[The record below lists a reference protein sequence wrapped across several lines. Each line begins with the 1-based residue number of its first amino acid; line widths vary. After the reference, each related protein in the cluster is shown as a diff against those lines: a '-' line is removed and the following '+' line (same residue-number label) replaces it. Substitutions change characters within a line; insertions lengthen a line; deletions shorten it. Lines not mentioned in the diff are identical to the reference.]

1 MTLAMD
7 SPVRD
12 WMAWETASAA
22 NTMVRWASIAS
33 RIRLNMGRASRSLLD
48 IRKRLLDVPEVVV
61 FRNDL
66 GGRHHG
72 DRNVGYIALSPTRD
86 CARPG
91 WLRRGRG
98 PHRWF

>member
-48 IRKRLLDVPEVVV
+48 IR
-61 FRNDL
+61 NDFSTCQRSWYFAMTSAAGITVTGTL
-66 GGRHHG
+66 
-72 DRNVGYIALSPTRD
+72 VT
-86 CARPG
+86 
-91 WLRRGRG
+91 
-98 PHRWF
+98 